1 MKKAKNW
8 NQPCPN
14 ATCSHYGQTDQG
26 NIRSIASYMTQSGRR
41 RIFECTTCGEQF
53 SETRDTVFFDLR
65 TPEEKV
71 MMALKMILVRVSL
84 ANISFVLGM
93 TEETVLEW
101 LERAAH
107 KAEEINAALLRDLPI
122 TEVQLDEM
130 WTFVQRKVSEHAAQ
144 GEQESPQ
151 EATDGRQ
158 WVWLS
163 YAPKFRLIVAAV
175 VGPRTAE
182 TALTL
187 IRKTA
192 RRVAGI
198 PAFFSDGF
206 SAYLQALI
214 ACYHTLTVFPRTGN
228 PGRPKNPIQEPHP
241 DLVYGQIV
249 KKTRKGRLSEI
260 TTRILCGAERFAE
273 LGLTISTTLLERLN
287 LTIRQSLAPLVRKTL
302 SFSKNREHLEQQVS
316 LFQAFYNV
324 ARPHRSLREEIN
336 AHAREFEPRWR
347 PRTPAMAA
355 GLTDH
360 VWTFRELLTMKFVHV
375 P

>member
-1 MKKAKNW
+1 MRKAKKW

-14 ATCSHYGQTDQG
+14 TTCSRYGQKNQG
-26 NIRSIASYMTQSGRR
+26 NIRSIASYMTQSGKR
-41 RIFECTTCGEQF
+41 RIFECTICGEQF

-84 ANISFVLGM
+84 SNISFVLGM
-93 TEETVLEW
+93 KEETVLEW
-101 LERAAH
+101 LERAAL
-107 KAEEINAALLRDLPI
+107 KATAINAALLRELPV

-130 WTFVQRKVSEHAAQ
+130 WSFVQRKVSEHAAD

-151 EATDGRQ
+151 EADDGRQ

-163 YAPKFRLIVAAV
+163 YAPEFRLILAAV
-175 VGPRTAE
+175 VGPRTSE

-187 IRKTA
+187 IQKTA
-192 RRVAGI
+192 RIVSGI
-198 PAFFSDGF
+198 PVFFSDGF

-214 ACYHTLTVFPRTGN
+214 DCYHTLKTFPRTGR
-228 PGRPKNPIQEPHP
+228 PGRPKNPVKEPHP

-249 KKTRKGRLSEI
+249 KKKRKGRLVES

-287 LTIRQSLAPLVRKTL
+287 LTFRQALAPLARKTL
-302 SFSKNREHLEQQVS
+302 SFSKDRSHLEQQTCF
-316 LFQAFYNV
+316 FQAFYNV
-324 ARPHRSLREEIN
+324 ARPHMSLREHITVN
-336 AHAREFEPRWR
+336 AQRFEQKWR

-360 VWTFRELLTMKFVHV
+360 VWTFRELLTVKLAHV